1 MTPIVIL
8 LIGMFVVIAGVLV
21 LRVHAVLA
29 LIAGALIVSILT
41 PRENVYEHE
50 LRQTAVSVSHV
61 EDDGTVVLNRG
72 ASSGIVEGSTFLVL
86 RRSNSSGRYET
97 VGQIRVEHV
106 ESGSAGARIHG
117 ASDDDRLG
125 SDDLIVPPS
134 AELAARRTS
143 NQSIGEH
150 VAFGFGRT
158 CMGIGILIAMAA
170 IIGKCLLDSGGA
182 ERIVL
187 AARRALGEGR
197 TAAAFLGSGFVVA
210 IPVFFDTVF
219 YLLVPLAKA
228 MHVKTGKHY
237 LLYVLTIV
245 TGAALAHSLVPPTPG
260 PLFVANELGVDIGL
274 MILGGTIVGLFALPF
289 GYLFSRWAD
298 RRWDIPLRPSA
309 ELSAEELHE
318 MAHRDASKLPPLW
331 LSLLP
336 IVLPVALIAGNT
348 ILGILT
354 AGQVG
359 HGSSGWLAMM
369 VPVIDLIGDK
379 NVALV
384 LAAVVALLL
393 LIRQS
398 GRDHA
403 ALKSAVGA
411 ALASGGVII
420 LITASGGAFGHVLR
434 LTGISEELKTIIPT
448 AQLVLIPA
456 AFAATMLVRI
466 AQGSATVA
474 MITAVG
480 VFAPIVAAGGLAF
493 HPLYIAL
500 AIGCGSMPYPWMN
513 DSGFWIIS
521 TMSGLTEG
529 ETLKTASAVMALMG
543 FVGLIATVLGAVLIP
558 LT

>member
-29 LIAGALIVSILT
+29 LLAAALIVSLLT
-41 PRENVYEHE
+41 PHMNVYEHE
-50 LRQTAVSVSHV
+50 LRQAAVSVSDV
-61 EDDGTVVLNRG
+61 QEDGSIVISKGT
-72 ASSGIVEGSTFLVL
+72 SSGIIDGSTFLLL
-86 RRSNSSGRYET
+86 RPSESTGHYEA
-97 VGQIRVEHV
+97 VARVRVEHADP
-106 ESGSAGARIHG
+106 GSARARMYG
-117 ASDDDRLG
+117 GESDVRLG
-125 SDDLIVPPS
+125 PDDLIVPPA
-134 AELAARRTS
+134 AELSAQRTAH
-143 NQSIGEH
+143 QSIGEH

-182 ERIVL
+182 ERVVL
-187 AARRALGEGR
+187 AARNAFGEKR
-197 TAAAFLGSGFVVA
+197 TAHAFLGSGFLVG

-228 MHVKTGKHY
+228 MRVKTGKHY

-289 GYLFSRWAD
+289 GYLFCRWAD

-309 ELSAEELHE
+309 ELTAEELDE
-318 MAHRDASKLPPLW
+318 MAHRDAASLPPLW

-336 IVLPVALIAGNT
+336 IVLPVVLIAGNT
-348 ILGILT
+348 ILGIIGN
-354 AGQVG
+354 GQSTGGALAAASSVVG
-359 HGSSGWLAMM
+359 
-369 VPVIDLIGDK
+369 LIGDK

-384 LAAVVALLL
+384 IAAVVALLL
-393 LIRQS
+393 LLRQS
-398 GRDHA
+398 GTDRDS
-403 ALKSAVGA
+403 LKSAVGA
-411 ALASGGVII
+411 ALMSGGVII
-420 LITASGGAFGHVLR
+420 LITAAGGAFGHVLR
-434 LTGISEELKTIIPT
+434 LTGISEDLKTLIPT
-448 AQLVLIPA
+448 TQLILIPA
-456 AFAATMLVRI
+456 AFGATMLVRI

-493 HPLYIAL
+493 HPLYVAL
-500 AIGCGSMPYPWMN
+500 AIGSGSMPYPWMN
-513 DSGFWIIS
+513 DSGFWIIR

-529 ETLKTASAVMALMG
+529 ETLKTASVVMALMG
-543 FVGLIATVLGAVLIP
+543 FCGLIATVLGAVFIP